1 MSQDL
6 FPGGNR
12 LWHVRLRSRH
22 VVLRARLLLVPVAV
36 AAITAACAA
45 AGTYP
50 PRTPKD
56 DCERWGGN
64 WRTHLGFCEY
74 QGDSPK

>member
-1 MSQDL
+1 M
-6 FPGGNR
+6 
-12 LWHVRLRSRH
+12 
-22 VVLRARLLLVPVAV
+22 LLVPVAV
-36 AAITAACAA
+36 AAITTACAA